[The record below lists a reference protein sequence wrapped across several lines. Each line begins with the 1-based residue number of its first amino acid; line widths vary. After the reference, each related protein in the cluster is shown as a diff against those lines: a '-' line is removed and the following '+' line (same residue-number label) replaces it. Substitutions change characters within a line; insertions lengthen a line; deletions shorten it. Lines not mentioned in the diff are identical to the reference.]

1 MKVARLRID
10 VANLRRRDDLPL
22 GVLGAD
28 PVTLSSRRFTAV
40 LKSPTRLRPF
50 TRIMAMLTAVPTAVD
65 IQAALPK
72 THTGI
77 AGLDEITLGGLPQG
91 RPTLVCGSA
100 GCGKTLF
107 AMEFLIRGATEFGE
121 PGAYITFEETEQEL
135 AQNVRSLGFD
145 VEQLVREKK
154 LAFDYVHV
162 ERREIE
168 ETGDYDL
175 EGLFLRLGLA
185 IDSVGAKR
193 VVLDTLEALFSGFS
207 NMALL
212 RSELRRL
219 FAWLK
224 QRGVTAVITAERG
237 EGSLTRQGLEE
248 YVSDCVILLDHRVK
262 EQVST
267 RRIRIVKYRGTS
279 HGTNEYP
286 FLIDAKG
293 ISVLP
298 ITSVRLKHKV
308 SSERV
313 SSGVARLD
321 AMLGGQGYY
330 RGSSIL
336 VSGTAGSGKTSLSAH
351 FADATCKRG
360 ERCLYL
366 SFEESPDQIA
376 RNMRSIGIDL
386 DPYLASGL
394 LRLESSRPGVHGME
408 MHLAQIHR
416 VVGDFKPHA
425 VVIDPI
431 SNFSNAGTTIDAES
445 MLLRLIDFLKSS
457 CITAMFVNLTSGGKD
472 HESTEVGVS
481 SIIDTWIVLRDIE
494 LGGERNRGLYIIKSR
509 GMKLSNQIREF
520 LITSKGIRLEDVY
533 VGPEGV
539 LTGSLRAA
547 QEEREREAGLR
558 EQQELQRRRREVQG
572 RRASLQAQ
580 IIALQQECKGLED
593 EASVIVSQGAAQ
605 ERALAE
611 QRSKAAQRRGA
622 DRTDI

>member
-1 MKVARLRID
+1 
-10 VANLRRRDDLPL
+10 
-22 GVLGAD
+22 
-28 PVTLSSRRFTAV
+28 
-40 LKSPTRLRPF
+40 
-50 TRIMAMLTAVPTAVD
+50 MAMLTAVPTAAD
-65 IQAALPK
+65 IKAALPK
-72 THTGI
+72 TPSGI

-121 PGAYITFEETEQEL
+121 PGAYITLEETEQEL

-162 ERREIE
+162 ERREIK

-219 FAWLK
+219 FGWLK
-224 QRGVTAVITAERG
+224 QRGVTAVVTAERG
-237 EGSLTRQGLEE
+237 DGSLTRQGLEE

-262 EQVST
+262 DQVST

-336 VSGTAGSGKTSLSAH
+336 ISGTAGSGKTSLSAH
-351 FADATCKRG
+351 FVDATCKRG

-394 LRLESSRPGVHGME
+394 LRLESSRPGVYGIE
-408 MHLAQIHR
+408 MHLTQIHR
-416 VVGDFKPHA
+416 MVSDFKPHA
-425 VVIDPI
+425 IVIDPI
-431 SNFSNAGTTIDAES
+431 SNFSNAGTTVDAES

-457 CITAMFVNLTSGGKD
+457 CITAMFVNLTSGGKE

-481 SIIDTWIVLRDIE
+481 SIIDTWIVLRDLE

-509 GMKLSNQIREF
+509 GMKHSNQIREF

-572 RRASLQAQ
+572 RRASLEAQ
-580 IIALQQECKGLED
+580 IVALQQECKGLED

>member
-1 MKVARLRID
+1 
-10 VANLRRRDDLPL
+10 
-22 GVLGAD
+22 
-28 PVTLSSRRFTAV
+28 
-40 LKSPTRLRPF
+40 
-50 TRIMAMLTAVPTAVD
+50 MAMLTAVPTAAD
-65 IQAALPK
+65 IKVALPK
-72 THTGI
+72 TPSGI

-121 PGAYITFEETEQEL
+121 PGAYITLEETEQEL

-162 ERREIE
+162 ERREIK

-219 FAWLK
+219 FGWLK
-224 QRGVTAVITAERG
+224 QRGVTAVVTAERG
-237 EGSLTRQGLEE
+237 DGSLTRQGLEE

-262 EQVST
+262 DQVST

-298 ITSVRLKHKV
+298 ITSLRLKHKV

-321 AMLGGQGYY
+321 AMLGGKGYY

-336 VSGTAGSGKTSLSAH
+336 ISGTAGSGKTSLAAH
-351 FADATCKRG
+351 FVDATCKRG

-366 SFEESPDQIA
+366 SFEESLDQIA

-394 LRLESSRPGVHGME
+394 LRLESSRPGVYGIE
-408 MHLAQIHR
+408 MHLTQIHR
-416 VVGDFKPHA
+416 MVSDFKPHA
-425 VVIDPI
+425 IVIDPI
-431 SNFSNAGTTIDAES
+431 SNFSNAGTTVDAES

-457 CITAMFVNLTSGGKD
+457 CITAMFVNLTSGGKE

-509 GMKLSNQIREF
+509 GMKHSNQIREF

-539 LTGSLRAA
+539 LTGSSRAA

-572 RRASLQAQ
+572 RRALLEAQ
-580 IIALQQECKGLED
+580 ISALQQECKGLED

-611 QRSKAAQRRGA
+611 QRSKAARRRGA
-622 DRTDI
+622 DRSDI